1 MTNTRAERAMIL
13 ANVSYKM
20 ENFTK
25 EGIERFQRL
34 INNGFTI
41 SEAFDQ
47 TRNLHT
53 YILDDE
59 DWSNI
64 SDGYLDDEDN
74 IQADNNN
81 EWLMEYI
88 DIHPEF
94 EDTLY
99 YELSNVWG
107 YR

>member
-1 MTNTRAERAMIL
+1 MTDTRAERAMIL
-13 ANVSYKM
+13 ANASYKM

-47 TRNLHT
+47 TRNLNT

-59 DWSNI
+59 DWKNI
-64 SDGYLDDEDN
+64 SDGYLDDEDG

-94 EDTLY
+94 ADTLY
-99 YELSNVWG
+99 EDLSNVWG